1 MSSFLKSSVLL
12 EMVRA
17 HFYGKILLL
26 FSDYRNIGLDVFQE
40 LEFGLYGQFLK
51 CMSTKKT
58 SKGGNI

>member
-1 MSSFLKSSVLL
+1 MSSFLKSSILL

-40 LEFGLYGQFLK
+40 LEFGLYG
-51 CMSTKKT
+51 
-58 SKGGNI
+58 